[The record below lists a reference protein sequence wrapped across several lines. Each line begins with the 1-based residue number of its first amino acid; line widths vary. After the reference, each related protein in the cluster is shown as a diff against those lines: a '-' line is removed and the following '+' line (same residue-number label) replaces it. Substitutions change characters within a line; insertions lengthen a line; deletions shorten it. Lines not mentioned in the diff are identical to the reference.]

1 MLHVVLTSGYLLYLH
16 DVTHVIN
23 YKQNCGLISIT
34 GNIYLASASDLLQL
48 RIVYPA
54 CKNSPNERSKS
65 RINMTR

>member
-1 MLHVVLTSGYLLYLH
+1 MLHVVLTSGYLLYLL

-48 RIVYPA
+48 RIVYLA
-54 CKNSPNERSKS
+54 SKNSPNERSKS